1 MAYESVKR
9 ITGKPVVLPYKCTN
23 ATATEFY
30 AGDLVKLDGSGTI
43 VVATTGAILG
53 IALSGNPADAT
64 IEIDV
69 DIITPNGDLFEMKK
83 ATANAVSDKGEIHT
97 ITFTAAAHTVADG
110 SNDFIPLKTV
120 GVVGTDYFLQGMFK
134 YSSLQ
139 AVTGF

>member
-9 ITGKPVVLPYKCTN
+9 ITGKPVILPYTCTN

-30 AGDLVKLDGSGTI
+30 KGDLVKLDASGKI
-43 VVATTGAILG
+43 VVATSGSILG
-53 IALSGNPADAT
+53 IAMADNPADAT
-64 IEIDV
+64 KTVDV

-83 ATANAVSDKGEIHT
+83 ATANAVSDNGEIHT
-97 ITFTAAAHTVADG
+97 VTFTAGAHTVADG
-110 SNDFIPLKTV
+110 SNDFIALKEV